1 MHSLEQMLGAV
12 VADSRRRTYA
22 LFGRFQCGVWLM
34 VARQTRCAPLP
45 LVGRGW
51 GWGYF
56 REGRVVR
63 HRITPLPTPP
73 PQGGREQTE
82 CAARLGA
89 HKALPF
95 DNGDATRYRPAKPG
109 AEH

>member
-1 MHSLEQMLGAV
+1 MGVFSAGGNDYCSNGPSVVQRACCSSWCSRSEFGSPPSPLWGGVGGGGGAIPSQVAPSL
-12 VADSRRRTYA
+12 S
-22 LFGRFQCGVWLM
+22 
-34 VARQTRCAPLP
+34 
-45 LVGRGW
+45 
-51 GWGYF
+51 
-56 REGRVVR
+56 
-63 HRITPLPTPP
+63 HRITPLPSPP
-73 PQGGREQTE
+73 RQGGREQTE